1 MKLENRSQIPDQDL
15 NSGMCML
22 FQDTHM
28 YYITAKGLKMT
39 KNIDIYIIYQN
50 IAIIIDRTMQYILR
64 DISCDNLY
72 LIKMMIK
79 LYAFSIIT
87 GKIYDALYDNDGCF
101 KIILSDLN

>member
-1 MKLENRSQIPDQDL
+1 MKLENWSEIPDQDL

-50 IAIIIDRTMQYILR
+50 IAIIIDILR
-64 DISCDNLY
+64 DISCENVY
-72 LIKMMIK
+72 LIKMIIK